1 MASAMMSRPVG
12 TTGPRLTFPV
22 KPEVCLR
29 QNGRRDCASPRSV
42 AALISSSQA
51 KEI

>member
-12 TTGPRLTFPV
+12 TTGPRLTFPAGV
-22 KPEVCLR
+22 
-29 QNGRRDCASPRSV
+29 RDCASPRSV
-42 AALISSSQA
+42 AALTSSSQA